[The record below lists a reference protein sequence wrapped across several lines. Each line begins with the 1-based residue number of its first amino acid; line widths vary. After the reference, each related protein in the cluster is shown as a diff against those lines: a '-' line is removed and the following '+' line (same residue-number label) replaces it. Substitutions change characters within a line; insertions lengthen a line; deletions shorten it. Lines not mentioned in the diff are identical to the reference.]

1 MAEKKWFPLHPCLHP
16 SPQQHCSSSG
26 TSQAEKFEKE
36 KNIAEILK
44 EILKQVLQEI
54 LPKFERRIKI
64 VARKVATRMLVKY
77 SRGCVASIRN
87 LGPNSKCVIFTIQDG
102 YRMSE
107 YGISEI

>member
-1 MAEKKWFPLHPCLHP
+1 MLLLR
-16 SPQQHCSSSG
+16 S
-26 TSQAEKFEKE
+26 SQAEKFEKE
-36 KNIAEILK
+36 KNIAEIL
-44 EILKQVLQEI
+44 QEI
-54 LPKFERRIKI
+54 LPKIERRIKI

>member
-1 MAEKKWFPLHPCLHP
+1 MGEKKWFPLHPCLHP

-44 EILKQVLQEI
+44 EI

>member
-1 MAEKKWFPLHPCLHP
+1 MLLLR
-16 SPQQHCSSSG
+16 S
-26 TSQAEKFEKE
+26 SQAEKFEKE

-44 EILKQVLQEI
+44 EI

>member
-26 TSQAEKFEKE
+26 TSQAETFEKE

-44 EILKQVLQEI
+44 EL
-54 LPKFERRIKI
+54 LPKIERRIKI